1 MNFWPNGVLL
11 NLTSPLHAI
20 AKPQKDTRIIFRTCE
35 KFALCPMLV
44 HGYPVLG
51 IDIGGSSVKGAIV
64 DAADGKLSSKRIKIK
79 HQKSPDLEKIID
91 SIFKISKK
99 LDFSGDS
106 VGIGFPGVVEGKTV
120 VNGPNMGLDLVG
132 DGLCNRLSSLFNNIS
147 LLNDADS
154 ALYHAI
160 RNTDSYKSHD
170 RVLLVTIGTSLGTA
184 FSQNG
189 KLITNIELGQIMN
202 ESGTSIDLLSSDSAR
217 RELGLDFDEW
227 ASELTI
233 SLRMLSKITSPSL
246 ILLGGGVTTIS
257 HKWLKMLDLEIEN
270 SIVPD
275 GNEAG
280 IIGAACWNHDLFH
293 LF

>member
-1 MNFWPNGVLL
+1 
-11 NLTSPLHAI
+11 
-20 AKPQKDTRIIFRTCE
+20 
-35 KFALCPMLV
+35 MLV